1 MTEFINW
8 FFLLCC
14 DAIYWMEAVSGIS
27 YEAWNII
34 LFVILQ
40 PLLIIIFFG
49 LWVRERFVR

>member
-8 FFLLCC
+8 FFLLCV

-40 PLLIIIFFG
+40 PLLIIIFFS